1 MTHLYGNKISNEVD
15 IPGGIDIREQ
25 QVFEPN
31 PDIKWKVQN
40 MLANDIKMLFR
51 EDQHPKNMKAMKNNN
66 GFTRKRKN
74 QIVPVCKIDHN
85 LP

>member
-25 QVFEPN
+25 EVFEPN

-40 MLANDIKMLFR
+40 MLANDIKVLFQ
-51 EDQHPKNMKAMKNNN
+51 EGQHPKNMKAMKNA
-66 GFTRKRKN
+66 FTRKRKN
-74 QIVPVCKIDHN
+74 QVVPVCKIDHN